1 MNTTMQ
7 NGIMSRPLSIIVQGI
22 VGAAI
27 LITLYLI
34 SLQNYLLF
42 HGIVELAGIVI
53 AFSIFI
59 LIWNTRNVITNTF
72 FLIVGIS
79 FLFTG
84 SIDLL
89 HTLAFKGMGVF
100 AGNSADLPTQLWIAG
115 RYFQSITFFIAALCI
130 GKSLTKD
137 RKYDTGII
145 FAGCAAFSGLL
156 LASIFVWQN
165 FPSCFVEGSGL
176 TLFKIVSEYIISVLL
191 IATVVV
197 LVIRRQSFEPGVWQF
212 LVAAQVFLLLGE
224 LAFTSY
230 ISVYGFMN
238 MLGHLFRLISV
249 YLFYRAFVVVGLT
262 RPFDLLLRELRQEE
276 DALRESEIRFR
287 TMADW
292 TSDWEYWIDSERKF
306 VYLSPSV
313 EQVTGYR
320 PEEFMADPALI
331 DLIVHP
337 DDRMVWDAHVPLHTS
352 TQDTGSS
359 EVEFRLVHRDGSVRW
374 ISHICRSIFLDDG
387 TCIGRRVSN
396 RDITERK
403 LMESEIR
410 SLNAVLEQRVEQRT
424 AQLNT
429 SMEDKII
436 LLREVHH
443 RVKNNLQIITS
454 LLNLQ
459 SRQFSDPNVRDAIR
473 ESQIRIHAISMVHE
487 RLFLS
492 KDLANID
499 LEKYIRPLATNLFPI
514 YKIST
519 ERVHIHIALDNL
531 TTPLDTAVPL
541 GLIINE
547 LITNSLRHAFP
558 DERAGEI
565 TITGT
570 DAGGM
575 LEIRVIDNG
584 VGMSPVADPDERKTL
599 GFKLVHVLIEQ
610 LNGTVEFLPP
620 PGTTVVLRIPLPEG
634 TA

>member
-1 MNTTMQ
+1 MWDE
-7 NGIMSRPLSIIVQGI
+7 ILSRPLSLIVQGMI
-22 VGAAI
+22 AAAI
-27 LITLYLI
+27 LIALYLI
-34 SLQNYLLF
+34 SLRNYLLF
-42 HGIVELAGIVI
+42 HGIVELAGIAV

-59 LIWNTRNVITNTF
+59 LVWNTRRVITNTF

-84 SIDLL
+84 SIDLV

-100 AGNSADLPTQLWIAG
+100 AGNSADLPTQLWIAA

-137 RKYDTGII
+137 RTYDTGII

-165 FPSCFVEGSGL
+165 FPPCFVEGIGL
-176 TLFKIVSEYIISVLL
+176 TPFKIVSEYIISSIL

-197 LVIRRQSFEPGVWQF
+197 LFIRRQSFEPVVWQF
-212 LVAAQVFLLLGE
+212 LIAAQVFLIFGE

-262 RPFDLLLRELRQEE
+262 RPYDLLLRELRQEE
-276 DALRESEIRFR
+276 DALRESELRFR

-292 TSDWEYWIDSERKF
+292 TSDWEYWIDPDRNF

-313 EQVTGYR
+313 EQITGYR
-320 PEEFMADPALI
+320 PEEFMADPGLI
-331 DLIVHP
+331 DRIVHP
-337 DDRMVWDAHVPLHTS
+337 DDQKVWDAHVPLHT
-352 TQDTGSS
+352 TTHGTGSS
-359 EVEFRLVHRDGSVRW
+359 EIEFRLAHRNGSVRW
-374 ISHICRSIFLDDG
+374 ISHTCRSIFLDDG

-396 RDITERK
+396 RDITDRK

-410 SLNAVLEQRVEQRT
+410 TLNTVLEQRVEQRT

-429 SMEDKII
+429 SLEDKII

-443 RVKNNLQIITS
+443 RVKNNLQIILS

-459 SRQFSDPNVRDAIR
+459 SRQSSDTQVRDAFR
-473 ESQIRIHAISMVHE
+473 ESQNRIRAISMVHE
-487 RLFLS
+487 RLFITRDIETIELGAYTRSLAANLLS
-492 KDLANID
+492 FYEIQK
-499 LEKYIRPLATNLFPI
+499 
-514 YKIST
+514 
-519 ERVHIHIALDNL
+519 ERVQIHVAMENL
-531 TTPLDTAVPL
+531 TISLDTAVPL

-547 LITNSLRHAFP
+547 LIANSLRHAFP
-558 DERAGEI
+558 NERAGGI

-570 DAGGM
+570 DAGGI
-575 LEIRVIDNG
+575 LEIRIIDNG
-584 VGMSPVADPDERKTL
+584 VGMSPVADPEEAKTL
-599 GFKLVHVLIEQ
+599 GIKLVYVLIQQ
-610 LNGTVEFLPP
+610 LNGTVEYLSP
-620 PGTTVVLRIPLPEG
+620 PGTTVVLRIPNTEG
-634 TA
+634 